1 MENQSNNSILFDY
14 ELEVDGVIYR
24 ELKSLNREVIQDG
37 PEAGKEEQ
45 VLVHTRSIG
54 DKSYTVK
61 KSDPSNEET
70 EEVVEGNN
78 WTSDEKRAFL
88 EDWDKNWNPSLKRK
102 IYNYYTSFD
111 QPKEGGVIG
120 FFKKMF
126 GYEYHIVVSD
136 NRLEVD
142 GVTYRELRTLTISVK
157 GFLIASILF
166 RELKTL
172 TISVKGFLIASIL
185 FGIYCYLYYY

>member
-1 MENQSNNSILFDY
+1 MENQDSSNALVEKVPVENPDVQSIQVVVDAPNRQEISHHSVLSDHQ
-14 ELEVDGVIYR
+14 LEVDGVIYR
-24 ELKSLNREVIQDG
+24 ELKTLNRVVSQDG
-37 PEAGKEEQ
+37 PDAGKDEQ

-78 WTSDEKRAFL
+78 WTSDEKHAFL
-88 EDWDKNWNPSLKRK
+88 EDWDKNWNPS
-102 IYNYYTSFD
+102 ID

-126 GYEYHIVVSD
+126 RYE
-136 NRLEVD
+136 
-142 GVTYRELRTLTISVK
+142 
-157 GFLIASILF
+157 
-166 RELKTL
+166 
-172 TISVKGFLIASIL
+172 
-185 FGIYCYLYYY
+185 

>member
-1 MENQSNNSILFDY
+1 MENQDSSNALVEKVPVENPDVQVIDAPNRQEISHHSVLSDHQ
-14 ELEVDGVIYR
+14 LEVDGVIYR
-24 ELKSLNREVIQDG
+24 ELKTLNRVVSQDG
-37 PEAGKEEQ
+37 PDAGKDEQ

-78 WTSDEKRAFL
+78 WTSDEKHAFL
-88 EDWDKNWNPSLKRK
+88 EDWDKNWNPS
-102 IYNYYTSFD
+102 ID

-126 GYEYHIVVSD
+126 RYE
-136 NRLEVD
+136 
-142 GVTYRELRTLTISVK
+142 
-157 GFLIASILF
+157 
-166 RELKTL
+166 
-172 TISVKGFLIASIL
+172 
-185 FGIYCYLYYY
+185 